1 MRINTNILIL
11 NPKQGGRPVDL
22 TDVIVWMKNKRH
34 RVKSQGRRTNGIQHQ
49 APASFDTDVQMIMEH
64 GRARDVS
71 RHVTTTTACEP
82 RVGAVISKKVRIC
95 LFFCTDLCMYVY
107 IHS

>member
-1 MRINTNILIL
+1 
-11 NPKQGGRPVDL
+11 L

-64 GRARDVS
+64 GRSRDVS

-82 RVGAVISKKVRIC
+82 RVGAGISRKVRIC
-95 LFFCTDLCMYVY
+95 VFFCTDLCMYVY
-107 IHS
+107 IHL